1 LLWIILRREEK
12 LPRIDYEKLLQN
24 VSIEDIANRLGMTL
38 KKTAVNQFKALC
50 PFHDDKTP
58 SLLIDA
64 RRDSGRQHFYCFSC
78 GAHGDAIDLV
88 KEKLNLGFKDA
99 VEWLSPSTSIARSGG
114 RNKLIEKNSTAPAV
128 DLSALQFGYNLYK
141 KGADQAALDAW
152 LNERRLDAT
161 VIKRAGFVYAPRN
174 FLSRALEAETNR
186 SVRREYTGDLED
198 AFLIR
203 KLIPGV
209 TAEMHLPLNSG
220 SESINRYSD
229 FFIADRVIFPIHDE
243 KGQLLGLA
251 GRASRSAAGS
261 TVPKYQF
268 TREFPKSTVLYRADF
283 AFKLVRSEAKKG
295 NKNIVVYL
303 CEGFLDA
310 LRFESLGFPA
320 VAIMGSSISEPQVRL
335 LQSLS
340 ESLPKA
346 TTLTV
351 VVSFDRDEAGLRGA
365 ADACLKLMNAPVECA
380 FLWPTDLQLKDIGVS
395 SESRKDPNDYLELCS
410 VESAKILL
418 QNATYPPHLSILAY
432 SFSTTAE
439 DILDENVWVA
449 APRTRRFRAFS
460 QAFSQIEKSIGSDS
474 KEYLLRSLSHTG
486 SSNNIPVFAEWLS
499 FISESASEIN
509 KSYAEDFLN
518 NAGARLNHSRILAYM
533 GSRRGELPCDEPRW
547 ERLDI
552 AATAFNTLLTDR
564 LKSIRASG
572 PIGPYNAV
580 WVPRSFGGSE
590 FRLKIM
596 PLPEDLIVQQYLLN
610 EILTERWDH
619 EGFTDFP
626 FSRRIPAVRYYR
638 ESRRTVTTGF
648 DIKGEGNGEALTSQ
662 TLSFAYQID
671 MDVLEGRQP
680 ATDQG
685 MYRPYAECWRDFMAS
700 LTKQATDIGYVYSI
714 RLDVKRYYDR
724 LRRYVV
730 RDRLL
735 APLQSAISS
744 VSDNTPEFAEL
755 LQFDTQNPN
764 ASAKAAFVLD
774 RLDEHLFGV
783 NYARPDTGLSE
794 ETNPLMGIPQ
804 GPVLSA
810 WIGSVAL
817 FPIDE
822 EAYRFMSALNVDSKR
837 VGYARYVD
845 DIVLLAD
852 DPETLAHLREAVDR
866 CARKLELTL
875 LAKADEI
882 PAMSAEDFATYIN
895 QGRALAAYG
904 PAWEPPLV
912 GDGES
917 GWDFWSA
924 APATDRQSALQLLHN
939 VELYKASKS
948 TLLQTVKTA
957 FQAPDLRA
965 SELPKAARL
974 IWYSIAVEHLGSIE
988 AAEVLSQYIE
998 TWDSCVHDA
1007 AWSLR
1012 PEENEWESPV
1022 LFALEGLE
1030 HLIDKQ
1036 TRDIAELSA
1045 EENALRRRRIAW
1057 LADLVLSTA
1066 FEAYVFNSTPG
1077 PEHQLDVRLELV
1089 RWKAARLLGRHK
1101 SSEAHLHVERSK
1113 LVQVW
1118 QPFEWMH
1125 EAVALLSDADQ
1136 SAEDPLTPFVAP
1148 TEDHVRKGTIS
1159 GFAADVF
1166 IALLPGDDIRSR
1178 FLNDGSQSAAINIA
1192 LQTIVSIVPKEQLP
1206 VCLSRRNHLIWN
1218 TTTTNVVNRLIL
1230 PPLPGIKTYRLL
1242 SCLGSSASEDGTV
1255 LVDAIEALDF
1265 SAVAATPAF
1274 IGADNGSVVRL
1285 LNTEWMSVPL
1295 AGSLIRLRSDLPA
1308 EDYINLRERVLP
1320 VNINVSTET
1329 LKLAAKLFR
1338 SVAQVVISYSE
1349 NNDGKE
1355 LVPAW
1360 PYIATDLNKQM
1371 YYLIAEGVSRDEL
1384 GNRAFVRDGGRALR
1398 TAEVPIYEASLWRVG
1413 VAISDYLGLYDDVS
1427 KFGDAESD
1435 VTLDA
1440 VALTNPARYVLRAQ
1454 LRKLRGA
1461 YADSQISKR
1470 RSDDGLLPAT
1480 VNRSLRLLET
1490 FPEQVEDSLDPIL
1503 YVLASE
1509 AESAGMYLAFR
1520 ESWRSSDAA
1529 SFLVLLTNKV
1539 LGRLPLSVSQV
1550 LAVSD
1555 EGSTG
1560 VRRDLFGLLCF
1571 SKRLF
1576 SVSTESSV
1584 SEIPSWKAL
1593 RAGVISTGINVAFEG
1608 LIASLRS
1615 HGAFE
1620 RYENF
1625 DFPEAWGIPSAPPH
1639 LLEEKAASD
1648 NAIQS
1653 NSRVLL
1659 IEQCRR
1665 LVQHLG
1671 HRLVQDNLERLSDS
1685 LYEQLGIIAKALASI
1700 DYHDNQADSFL
1711 EWPFEML
1718 SDHCLGLLSLEL
1730 LESVVLLVGR
1740 IDEELGFES
1749 ITVIEKS
1756 YGYNPQTKRFT
1767 DSRNGVR
1774 DVTSWMI
1781 SQFPRFSKHIEEI
1794 THDGRFLRVWSEI
1807 FDRESGKLLSV
1818 SALGEPFASIAII
1831 KPGIDA
1837 SLQVEVVE
1845 EENGSGSVPA
1855 IREED
1860 YEFHT
1865 DSITGSV
1872 GINSPSVFSLPRASM
1887 STNSVH
1893 GDEEGAV
1900 GGLVEDALLEFQH
1913 SPSSNADIPVGNVV
1927 EHGLGRDANAFR
1939 KQQAEQWTRRGE
1951 ACKPRGLV
1959 RIALL
1964 QADFDLTYQHP
1975 FVEACPTH
1983 WPFGSKVNEG
1993 ISLNLKVNADS
2004 KYGRLLN
2011 AAERHDTAHMWTKLE
2026 FLPSWSEHRRRSI
2039 LKRVVDTCQNFGV
2052 DLLVLPEYSVRRET
2066 VEWLKTYIINKGV
2079 SVLAGTYMNICDKAD
2094 ENHLSAPL
2102 TLLWPLPKSA
2112 SKVFLA
2118 SLQKKKLG
2126 SDKDYDALQRGH
2138 VLEFSRN
2145 KKYRSIALEEFFRP
2159 SALPLKPLFNPGE
2172 LASKLESVI
2181 GFEPSADVITHLF
2194 TEAKLPLK
2202 YLLEL
2207 ICSEAFLVS
2216 SPANYIQMGEDL
2228 KAMWRRFGRPA
2239 EIDEVFS
2246 DLKALSEKLSIT
2258 GNGAE
2263 ARRSILAVPAATSRS
2278 ADYWFAGQSG
2288 FLAAGTTTVFCNSI
2302 DGKTL
2307 VGGSCFIGQGS
2318 WKSEETTMGYLAK
2331 ITPYHG
2337 WSKGIYY
2344 NNRDDALSKNDQAL
2358 VIADVD
2364 PHNML
2369 EGKPRAQTMPSP
2381 LQLVAYLPLVES
2393 IDWERTQ
2400 LNLLKALSISLPESV
2415 LASKEK
2421 SKKRP
2426 QDEGEFW
2433 KAVGRS
2439 KDTLDETNLG
2449 DLWRKF
2455 PDASPLL
2462 SRAKAHHN
2470 NGDMQ
2475 PNAPKGSLGLF
2486 AAPAFYDWID
2496 VSLTLT
2502 EHQELPSI
2510 AVHPWKAPE
2519 D

>member
-1 LLWIILRREEK
+1 M
-12 LPRIDYEKLLQN
+12 PRIDYEKLLQN

-38 KKTAVNQFKALC
+38 KKTAVNQFTALC

-64 RRDSGRQHFYCFSC
+64 RRDGGRQHFYCFSC

-88 KEKLNLGFKDA
+88 KEQLNLGFKDA
-99 VEWLSPSTSIARSGG
+99 VEWLKPDVAVVQARG
-114 RNKLIEKNSTAPAV
+114 RNHSFEKNSSSPAV

-141 KGADQAALDAW
+141 KGSDQALLDAW
-152 LNERRLDAT
+152 IAERGLDPI
-161 VIKRAGFVYAPRN
+161 VIKRAGIVYAWRN
-174 FLSRALEAETNR
+174 FLSRTLEAETNR
-186 SVRREYTGDLED
+186 STRREYTGDLED

-209 TAEMHLPLNSG
+209 SAERHLPLNSG
-220 SESINRYSD
+220 SEAVNRYSD
-229 FFIADRVIFPIHDE
+229 FFIADRIIFPIHDE
-243 KGQLLGLA
+243 KGSLLGLA
-251 GRASRSAAGS
+251 GRASSAS
-261 TVPKYQF
+261 TEVTVPKYQF
-268 TREFPKSTVLYRADF
+268 TREFPKSTILYRADF
-283 AFKLVRSEAKKG
+283 AFKLARSEAKKG
-295 NKNIVVYL
+295 SKNVVIYL

-320 VAIMGSSISEPQVRL
+320 VAIMGSSISEHQVKL

-346 TTLTV
+346 VSLTV

-380 FLWPTDLQLKDIGVS
+380 FLWPTDQQLTDCGVS
-395 SESRKDPNDYLELCS
+395 NKNKKDPNDYLESCS
-410 VESAKILL
+410 GDTAKNLL
-418 QNATYPPHLSILAY
+418 LASIYPPQFSVLAY
-432 SFSTTAE
+432 AFGATAE
-439 DILDENVWVA
+439 DILSKEIWAA
-449 APRTRRFRAFS
+449 APRTRRFRAFG
-460 QAFSQIEKSIGSDS
+460 QALSQIEKSVGAYS
-474 KEYLLRSLSHTG
+474 KELLKQSLSEVVVL
-486 SSNNIPVFAEWLS
+486 NNIPAFSEWLN
-499 FISESASEIN
+499 FIDESISEIN
-509 KSYAEDFLN
+509 KSYSEDFLN
-518 NAGARLNHSRILAYM
+518 NTAARLNHSRILAYM
-533 GSRRGELPCDEPRW
+533 GSKRGELPCDEPRW

-552 AATAFNTLLTDR
+552 AATAFNTLLMDR
-564 LKSIRASG
+564 LKSIRNSG

-596 PLPEDLIVQQYLLN
+596 PLPEDLIIQQYLVN

-638 ESRRTVTTGF
+638 EGRRTVTTGF
-648 DIKGEGNGEALTSQ
+648 DIKGNGNGGVLSSQ

-700 LTKQATDIGYVYSI
+700 LAQQATEIGYVYSI

-735 APLQSAISS
+735 MPLKSAIAS
-744 VSDNTPEFAEL
+744 VSDNTPEFAKL
-755 LQFDTQNPN
+755 LKFDNPKPD
-764 ASAKAAFVLD
+764 ADAKAAFVLD

-783 NYARPDTGLSE
+783 SYARPDTGLSE

-810 WIGSVAL
+810 WIGSVSL

-822 EAYRFMSALNVDSKR
+822 EAYRFMSLLNVDSKR

-845 DIVLLAD
+845 DIVLLAN
-852 DPETLAHLREAVDR
+852 DPATLAELREAVDR

-882 PAMSAEDFATYIN
+882 PAMSAEDFVSYIN
-895 QGRALAAYG
+895 EGRALAAYG

-924 APATDRQSALQLLHN
+924 APATDRQSSLQLLHN
-939 VELYKASKS
+939 VELYKASKA
-948 TLLQTVKTA
+948 TLLQTVRTA

-974 IWYSIAVEHLGSIE
+974 IWYSIAVEHLGSNQ
-988 AAEVLSQYIE
+988 AAEVLSQYLD

-1007 AWSLR
+1007 AWNLR
-1012 PEENEWESPV
+1012 PEENKWESPV

-1045 EENALRRRRIAW
+1045 EENAVRRNRIAW
-1057 LADLVLSTA
+1057 LSELVLSAA
-1066 FEAYVFNSTPG
+1066 FEAYVFNSAPG
-1077 PEHQLDVRLELV
+1077 PQHQLDVRLELV

-1101 SSEAHLHVERSK
+1101 SSEVNLHVERSK
-1113 LVQVW
+1113 LFQDW

-1125 EAVALLSDADQ
+1125 NAVELLSDTGQ
-1136 SAEDPLTPFVAP
+1136 LAEDPLLPFVAP
-1148 TEDHVRKGTIS
+1148 TEDHLRKGTIS
-1159 GFAADVF
+1159 GFSADVF
-1166 IALLPGDDIRSR
+1166 IALLPGDDIHNR
-1178 FLNDGSQSAAINIA
+1178 FLDYENQSAAVNIA
-1192 LQTIVSIVPKEQLP
+1192 LQTIVSIVPKEKLP
-1206 VCLSRRNHLIWN
+1206 VCLSRRNHLVWDTASIDIN
-1218 TTTTNVVNRLIL
+1218 SRLIL
-1230 PPLPGIKTYRLL
+1230 PPLPGIKTSRLL
-1242 SCLGSSASEDGTV
+1242 SCVGGAAGDGTV
-1255 LVDAIEALDF
+1255 LVNAIEALDF
-1265 SAVAATPAF
+1265 SSQGMMPVFVGANNVGLVAP
-1274 IGADNGSVVRL
+1274 L
-1285 LNTEWMSVPL
+1285 KTEWSSAPL
-1295 AGSLIRLRSDLPA
+1295 AGSLVRLRGDLA
-1308 EDYINLRERVLP
+1308 VEDYISLRERVLP
-1320 VNINVSTET
+1320 VNIGVSTDT

-1338 SVAQVVISYSE
+1338 SVAEVVMAYSE
-1349 NNDGKE
+1349 NNEGKE

-1360 PYIATDLNKQM
+1360 PYIATDLHNQL
-1371 YYLIAEGVSRDEL
+1371 YYLIAEGVLRDEL

-1413 VAISDYLGLYDDVS
+1413 VAISDYLGLYDDVA
-1427 KFGDAESD
+1427 KFGDAEAD

-1440 VALTNPARYVLRAQ
+1440 AALTNPARYVLRAQ

-1461 YADSQISKR
+1461 YANSQISKR
-1470 RSDDGLLPAT
+1470 RGDDGLLPAT
-1480 VNRSLRLLET
+1480 VVRSLRLLET
-1490 FPEQVEDSLDPIL
+1490 FPEQIEDSLDPIL
-1503 YVLASE
+1503 YVLAAE

-1520 ESWRSSDAA
+1520 ESWACSEAA

-1550 LAVSD
+1550 LAVSY
-1555 EGSTG
+1555 EGGSNI
-1560 VRRDLFGLLCF
+1560 RRDLFGQLCF
-1571 SKRLF
+1571 ARRLF
-1576 SVSTESSV
+1576 SVSTV
-1584 SEIPSWKAL
+1584 SPATELPSWKAL
-1593 RAGVISTGINVAFEG
+1593 RAGIISTGITVAFEG

-1615 HGAFE
+1615 HGSYE

-1625 DFPEAWGIPSAPPH
+1625 DFPETWGIPPALTQPI
-1639 LLEEKAASD
+1639 EEVPLSKRSL
-1648 NAIQS
+1648 QS
-1653 NSRVLL
+1653 NPKILL
-1659 IEQCRR
+1659 VEQCRR

-1671 HRLVQDNLERLSDS
+1671 HRLFQDNLERLSNS
-1685 LYEQLGIIAKALASI
+1685 LCEQLCIIAKTLASI
-1700 DYHDNQADSFL
+1700 DYHDSEVDSFL

-1718 SDHCLGLLSLEL
+1718 SEHCLNLLSLEL
-1730 LESVVLLVGR
+1730 LESVVLLVKK
-1740 IDEELGFES
+1740 IDEELGFE
-1749 ITVIEKS
+1749 TVLVVEKS

-1774 DVTSWMI
+1774 DVTPWMI

-1794 THDGRFLRVWSEI
+1794 THDGRFLRVWTEV
-1807 FDRESGKLLSV
+1807 FDTESGRLLSV

-1831 KPGIDA
+1831 KPKMES
-1837 SLQVEVVE
+1837 SLQVETVGESSVSGSTIAKSESDEFSVIGSGESKEPSSVVPLQVTTPINDVLDDEVRASEGSALGNEPLEALNIPSNKSDVPLIPVVE
-1845 EENGSGSVPA
+1845 QDVN
-1855 IREED
+1855 
-1860 YEFHT
+1860 
-1865 DSITGSV
+1865 
-1872 GINSPSVFSLPRASM
+1872 
-1887 STNSVH
+1887 
-1893 GDEEGAV
+1893 
-1900 GGLVEDALLEFQH
+1900 
-1913 SPSSNADIPVGNVV
+1913 
-1927 EHGLGRDANAFR
+1927 RDANAFR
-1939 KQQAEQWTRRGE
+1939 KQQADQWTRRGE

-1964 QADFDLTYQHP
+1964 QANFDLTYQHP
-1975 FVEACPTH
+1975 FVETCPTH
-1983 WPFGSKVNEG
+1983 WPFCTEVNEG
-1993 ISLNLKVNADS
+1993 ISLNLKNDADS
-2004 KYGRLLN
+2004 KYGRLMR
-2011 AAERHDTAHMWTKLE
+2011 AVERHDTAHAWTKLE
-2026 FLPSWSEHRRRSI
+2026 YLPSWSEHRRRSI
-2039 LKRVVDTCQNFGV
+2039 LKRVVDTCQSFGV

-2066 VEWLKTYIINKGV
+2066 VEWLKTYIVNKGV
-2079 SVLAGTYMNICDKAD
+2079 SVLAGTYMNICDRSD
-2094 ENHLSAPL
+2094 DNHLSAPL
-2102 TLLWPLPKSA
+2102 TLLWPLPKST

-2118 SLQKKKLG
+2118 SLKKRKLG

-2145 KKYRSIALEEFFRP
+2145 KKYRSIALDEFFRP
-2159 SALPLKPLFNPGE
+2159 SPLPLKPLFNPSE
-2172 LASKLESVI
+2172 LATELERVI
-2181 GFEPSADVITHLF
+2181 GLEPSAEVVTHLL
-2194 TEAKLPLK
+2194 TKEKLPLK

-2239 EIDEVFS
+2239 EIDEVYS
-2246 DLKALSEKLSIT
+2246 DLKLLSEKLSIT

-2302 DGKTL
+2302 DGDKL

-2318 WKSEETTMGYLAK
+2318 WKSEEATLGYLAK

-2337 WSKGIYY
+2337 WSKGVYY
-2344 NNRDDALSKNDQAL
+2344 NNREDALSKKDQAL

-2369 EGKPRAQTMPSP
+2369 EGKPRAQTMPAP

-2393 IDWERTQ
+2393 VDWARTQ
-2400 LNLLKALSISLPESV
+2400 SNLLKALSISLSESAQ
-2415 LASKEK
+2415 ASKEK
-2421 SKKRP
+2421 GKNRP
-2426 QDEGEFW
+2426 IEESDFW
-2433 KAVGRS
+2433 KIVGQS
-2439 KDTLDETNLG
+2439 KDTLDEKNLEE
-2449 DLWRKF
+2449 LWRKF
-2455 PDASPLL
+2455 PDSNPLL
-2462 SRAKAHHN
+2462 ARAMAHRN

-2475 PNAPKGSLGLF
+2475 PNAPKGSMGLF

-2496 VSLTLT
+2496 VSLTLA
-2502 EHQELPSI
+2502 EQQELPSI
-2510 AVHPWKAPE
+2510 AVYPWKAPE
-2519 D
+2519 S

>member
-1 LLWIILRREEK
+1 MDNLRGRKK

-64 RRDSGRQHFYCFSC
+64 RRDKGRQHFYCFSC
-78 GAHGDAIDLV
+78 GANGDCIDLV
-88 KEKLNLGFKDA
+88 KEQLNVGFKQA
-99 VEWLSPSTSIARSGG
+99 VEWLDPSASVVRTGG
-114 RNKLIEKNSTAPAV
+114 RSKVTEKNSVAPKV

-141 KGADQAALDAW
+141 KGSDQAALDAW
-152 LNERRLDAT
+152 IKERRLDAA
-161 VIKRAGFVYAPRN
+161 VIKRAGFIYASRN
-174 FLSRALEAETNR
+174 FLSRTLDAEKNR
-186 SVRREYTGDLED
+186 SVKREYAGDLED

-209 TAEMHLPLNSG
+209 TAEMHLPFNSG
-220 SESINRYSD
+220 SESTNRYSD

-251 GRASRSAAGS
+251 GRVSGVSSES

-295 NKNIVVYL
+295 NKKLVIYL

-320 VAIMGSSISEPQVRL
+320 VAIMGSSISEAQVGL

-340 ESLPKA
+340 HSLPKTA
-346 TTLTV
+346 SLTV

-365 ADACLKLMNAPVECA
+365 ADACLKLLNAPVECA
-380 FLWPTDLQLKDIGVS
+380 FLWPTDLQLTEIGVS
-395 SESRKDPNDYLELCS
+395 IGDRKDPNDYLELRA
-410 VESAKILL
+410 VESIVTFL
-418 QNATYPPHLSILAY
+418 QNATYPPQLSILAN
-432 SFSTTAE
+432 SFSVTAE
-439 DILDENVWVA
+439 DVLVASVWA
-449 APRTRRFRAFS
+449 SAPRTRRFRAFS
-460 QAFSQIEKSIGSDS
+460 QALNLIEKSIGADAR
-474 KEYLLRSLSHTG
+474 EFLQRSLLEND
-486 SSNNIPVFAEWLS
+486 SSVRIPAFTEWLS
-499 FISESASEIN
+499 FISESASEIY
-509 KSYAEDFLN
+509 KSYSEDFLN
-518 NAGARLNHSRILAYM
+518 DSGARLNHSRILAYM

-552 AATAFNTLLTDR
+552 AATAFNTLLIDR
-564 LKSIRASG
+564 LKSATTSG

-580 WVPRSFGGSE
+580 WVPRSFGGAE
-590 FRLKIM
+590 YRLKIM
-596 PLPEDLIVQQYLLN
+596 PLPEDLIIQQYVLN

-619 EGFTDFP
+619 EGFTDTP
-626 FSRRIPAVRYYR
+626 FSMRIPAVRYYR
-638 ESRRTVTTGF
+638 EGRRTITTGF
-648 DIKGEGNGEALTSQ
+648 DVKGGGDGEALTSQ

-700 LTKQATDIGYVYSI
+700 LTKQATEIGYVYSI

-735 APLQSAISS
+735 APLQSAIAS
-744 VSDNTPEFAEL
+744 VSDNTPDFAKL
-755 LQFDTQNPN
+755 INFDMPEPTA
-764 ASAKAAFVLD
+764 ASKAAFVLD

-783 NYARPDTGLSE
+783 NYTRPDTGVLE
-794 ETNPLMGIPQ
+794 ETDPLMGIPQ

-817 FPIDE
+817 FPVDE
-822 EAYRFMSALNVDSKR
+822 EAFRFMSSVNTDSTR

-845 DIVLLAD
+845 DIVLLAG
-852 DPETLAHLREAVDR
+852 DPETLANLREAVDR

-875 LAKADEI
+875 LAKAEEI
-882 PAMSAEDFATYIN
+882 PAMSAEDFASYIN
-895 QGRALAAYG
+895 EGRALAAYG

-924 APATDRQSALQLLHN
+924 APATDRQSALHLLHN

-948 TLLQTVKTA
+948 TLIQTVKTA
-957 FQAPDLRA
+957 FQASDLRA
-965 SELPKAARL
+965 SELPKASRL
-974 IWYSIAVEHLGSIE
+974 IWYSIAVEHLDTSVR
-988 AAEVLSQYIE
+988 APDVLSQYLD
-998 TWDSCVHDA
+998 TWDSCVYDA

-1012 PEENEWESPV
+1012 PESNEWESPV
-1022 LFALEGLE
+1022 LFSLEGLE

-1036 TRDIAELSA
+1036 ARDVAELSA
-1045 EENALRRRRIAW
+1045 EENALRRCRIAW
-1057 LADLVLSTA
+1057 LADLVLTKD
-1066 FEAYVFNSTPG
+1066 FEVYVFNSTPG
-1077 PEHQLDVRLELV
+1077 PQHQLDVRLELV
-1089 RWKAARLLGRHK
+1089 RWKAARLLGKHK
-1101 SSEAHLHVERSK
+1101 RSEAHLHVERSK

-1125 EAVALLSDADQ
+1125 EAVALLSDAAQ
-1136 SAEDPLTPFVAP
+1136 SEEDPLIPFVAS
-1148 TEDHVRKGTIS
+1148 TEDHLRKGTIS
-1159 GFAADVF
+1159 GFSADVF
-1166 IALLPGDDIRSR
+1166 IAMLPGSVMHSR
-1178 FLNDGSQSAAINIA
+1178 LLNNASQSSAINIA
-1192 LQTIVSIVPKEQLP
+1192 LQTIVSIVPKERLP
-1206 VCLSRRNHLIWN
+1206 ICLSRRNHLIWSD
-1218 TTTTNVVNRLIL
+1218 TSASLVNRLIL
-1230 PPLPGIKTYRLL
+1230 PPLPGIKTDRLL
-1242 SCLGSSASEDGTV
+1242 SCLGSQAGEDGTV
-1255 LVDAIEALDF
+1255 LVNAIEALDF
-1265 SAVAATPAF
+1265 SSVDTNPAF
-1274 IGADNGSVVRL
+1274 IGADNAGVVQL
-1285 LNTEWMSVPL
+1285 MSTEWTPL
-1295 AGSLIRLRSDLPA
+1295 PLVGSLSRLKSDLA
-1308 EDYINLRERVLP
+1308 DENYISLRERVLP
-1320 VNINVSTET
+1320 VNISVTTET

-1338 SVAQVVISYSE
+1338 SVAQVVVSYAE
-1349 NNDGKE
+1349 NNEGKE

-1371 YYLIAEGVSRDEL
+1371 YYLVAEGVSRDEL

-1435 VTLDA
+1435 VTLDT
-1440 VALTNPARYVLRAQ
+1440 VALASPARYVLRAQ

-1470 RSDDGLLPAT
+1470 RGDDGVLPAT
-1480 VNRSLRLLET
+1480 VSRSLRLLET
-1490 FPEQVEDSLDPIL
+1490 FPEQVEGSLDPIL
-1503 YVLASE
+1503 YVLAAE

-1520 ESWRSSDAA
+1520 ESWKCSDVA
-1529 SFLVLLTNKV
+1529 SFLASLANKV
-1539 LGRLPLSVSQV
+1539 LSRLPLSVSQV
-1550 LAVSD
+1550 LATSD
-1555 EGSTG
+1555 EAGSG
-1560 VRRDLFGLLCF
+1560 IRRDLFGLLCF
-1571 SKRLF
+1571 AKRLF
-1576 SVSTESSV
+1576 SVSTESPV
-1584 SEIPSWKAL
+1584 TEIPSWKAL
-1593 RAGVISTGINVAFEG
+1593 RAGVVSAGVTVAFEG
-1608 LIASLRS
+1608 IIASLRS

-1620 RYENF
+1620 RYESF
-1625 DFPEAWGIPSAPPH
+1625 DFPDAWEIPSALTH
-1639 LLEEKAASD
+1639 VLEEKIPSG
-1648 NAIQS
+1648 NTFQS
-1653 NSRVLL
+1653 NGRVLL
-1659 IEQCRR
+1659 TEQCRR
-1665 LVQHLG
+1665 LVQHIG
-1671 HRLVQDNLERLSDS
+1671 HRMAQDNLERLSES
-1685 LYEQLGIIAKALASI
+1685 LYEQLKTTAKALASI
-1700 DYHDNQADSFL
+1700 DYHDDEAESLL
-1711 EWPFEML
+1711 EWPFEVL
-1718 SDHCLGLLSLEL
+1718 SDHCLELLSLEL
-1730 LESVVLLVGR
+1730 LESVILL
-1740 IDEELGFES
+1740 IKNLDEELGFES
-1749 ITVIEKS
+1749 IVVIEKS

-1774 DVTSWMI
+1774 DVTPWMI
-1781 SQFPRFSKHIEEI
+1781 SQFPKFSKHIEEI
-1794 THDGRFLRVWSEI
+1794 TQDGRFLRVWSEV
-1807 FDRESGKLLSV
+1807 FDRESGRLLSV

-1831 KPGIDA
+1831 KPNVEPP
-1837 SLQVEVVE
+1837 LQVEVIEELDGSSSTSNLNKSDVGVVE
-1845 EENGSGSVPA
+1845 YVVVEPIIS
-1855 IREED
+1855 
-1860 YEFHT
+1860 
-1865 DSITGSV
+1865 DSSSDFS
-1872 GINSPSVFSLPRASM
+1872 SPQTS
-1887 STNSVH
+1887 
-1893 GDEEGAV
+1893 
-1900 GGLVEDALLEFQH
+1900 
-1913 SPSSNADIPVGNVV
+1913 SSNSDGLGGEEVVVDGLIEGLASDLKPDPADNANAPLENLIPQ
-1927 EHGLGRDANAFR
+1927 ELGRDASAFR

-1951 ACKPRGLV
+1951 ACKPSGLV

-1975 FVEACPTH
+1975 FVETCPTH
-1983 WPFGSKVNEG
+1983 WPFNSKVNEA
-1993 ISLNLKVNADS
+1993 ISLSLKASPDS
-2004 KYGRLLN
+2004 KYGKLLR
-2011 AAERHDTAHMWTKLE
+2011 AAERHDTAYKWTKLE
-2026 FLPSWSEHRRRSI
+2026 TLPSWSEHRRRSI
-2039 LKRVVDTCQNFGV
+2039 LKRVIDTCQNFGV

-2066 VEWLKTYIINKGV
+2066 VDWLKTYIINKGV
-2079 SVLAGTYMNICDKAD
+2079 SVLAGTYMNICSRED
-2094 ENHLSAPL
+2094 ESHLSAPL
-2102 TLLWPLPKSA
+2102 TLLWPLPKST

-2118 SLQKKKLG
+2118 SLKKRKLG
-2126 SDKDYDALQRGH
+2126 GNKDYDALERGH

-2145 KKYRSIALEEFFRP
+2145 KKYRSVALEEFFRP
-2159 SALPLKPLFNPGE
+2159 SALTLKPLFNPGE
-2172 LASKLESVI
+2172 LAGKLESVV
-2181 GFEPSADVITHLF
+2181 GFEPSADVITHLL

-2216 SPANYIQMGEDL
+2216 SPANYIQMTEDL

-2239 EIDEVFS
+2239 EIDEVFN
-2246 DLKALSEKLSIT
+2246 DLKALSGKLSIT

-2318 WKSEETTMGYLAK
+2318 WKSEETTMGYLSK
-2331 ITPYHG
+2331 VTPYHG

-2344 NNRDDALSKNDQAL
+2344 NNRNDALSKSDQAL

-2381 LQLVAYLPLVES
+2381 LQLVSYLPLIES

-2400 LNLLKALSISLPESV
+2400 SNLLNLLSISLPKDV
-2415 LASKEK
+2415 FTSKEK
-2421 SKKRP
+2421 IKNRP
-2426 QDEGEFW
+2426 QDEHEFW
-2433 KAVGRS
+2433 QTVAKS
-2439 KDTLDETNLG
+2439 KETLDETNLG
-2449 DLWRKF
+2449 ELWRKF
-2455 PDASPLL
+2455 PDAGPLL
-2462 SRAKAHHN
+2462 SRASAHRN
-2470 NGDMQ
+2470 NSDMQ
-2475 PNAPKGSLGLF
+2475 PNAPRGALGLL

-2510 AVHPWKAPE
+2510 AVHPWKTPE